1 MNYLSIFFHKKR
13 GLAASFPP
21 ASVQF
26 FEGFVFPFQS
36 AEFLADALEPEAVL
50 AGPLFFLQLLDFGL
64 RPCKMYNPAPF
75 SISW

>member
-50 AGPLFFLQLLDFGL
+50 AGPLFFLQLLDFGSASL
-64 RPCKMYNPAPF
+64 
-75 SISW
+75 